1 MAGVERPVAFAALT
15 TATQMEMSV
24 MQSTLPSTELA
35 REEQLGVATAAQLVV
50 ALLTWV
56 GTEASKVRETI
67 PMGAPHQG
75 GPVLPEA
82 SVRLSQTMASTSD
95 GSGT

>member
-35 REEQLGVATAAQLVV
+35 REEQLGGAVLVTCVATAAQLVV

-67 PMGAPHQG
+67 PMGPHIKG
-75 GPVLPEA
+75 
-82 SVRLSQTMASTSD
+82 VRRCPRPA
-95 GSGT
+95 